1 MKAGRKKQVLTE
13 KESAI
18 MNMLWEQGPMFVREM
33 LEHYPEPRPH
43 FNTVSTLVRILE
55 GKGYVSHE
63 VVANS
68 HRFFAVVD
76 KSEFQKQGIADA
88 IRNYFNNSYKM
99 AISALVEDD
108 KLTVDELKEIIEYIE
123 NKNPSNETGHKND
136 LNN

>member
-13 KESAI
+13 KESII
-18 MNMLWEQGPMFVREM
+18 MNMLWDNGPMFVREM

-55 GKGYVSHE
+55 GKGYVTHE
-63 VVANS
+63 VVGNS
-68 HRFFAVVD
+68 HRFQAIVD
-76 KSEFQKQGIADA
+76 RSAFQKQGIAEV

-123 NKNPSNETGHKND
+123 NKNR
-136 LNN
+136 

>member
-13 KESAI
+13 KESII
-18 MNMLWEQGPMFVREM
+18 MNMLWDNGPMFVREM
-33 LEHYPEPRPH
+33 LERYPEPRPH

-63 VVANS
+63 VVGNS
-68 HRFFAVVD
+68 HRFQAIAD
-76 KSEFQKQGIADA
+76 RSAFQKQGIAEV

-123 NKNPSNETGHKND
+123 NKNH
-136 LNN
+136 

>member
-1 MKAGRKKQVLTE
+1 MRAGRKKQVLTE
-13 KESAI
+13 KERFI
-18 MNMLWEQGPMFVREM
+18 MNLLWENGPMFVREL

-43 FNTVSTLVRILE
+43 FNTVATLVRILE

-68 HRFFAVVD
+68 HRFFATVD
-76 KSEFQKQGIADA
+76 KTDFQKQGIADV

-123 NKNPSNETGHKND
+123 NKNSHG
-136 LNN
+136 

>member
-13 KESAI
+13 KESII
-18 MNMLWEQGPMFVREM
+18 MNMLWDNGPMFVREM

-68 HRFFAVVD
+68 HRFSAVVE
-76 KSEFQKQGIADA
+76 KSEFQKQGIADV

-108 KLTVDELKEIIEYIE
+108 KLTVDELKEIIKYIE
-123 NKNPSNETGHKND
+123 SKNPSDETGNKK
-136 LNN
+136 

>member
-1 MKAGRKKQVLTE
+1 MRAGRKKQVLTE
-13 KESAI
+13 KERFI
-18 MNMLWEQGPMFVREM
+18 MNLLWENGPMFVREL

-43 FNTVSTLVRILE
+43 FNTVATLVRILE

-68 HRFFAVVD
+68 HRFFATVD
-76 KSEFQKQGIADA
+76 KKEFQKQGIADV
-88 IRNYFNNSYKM
+88 IRNYFNDSYKM

-123 NKNPSNETGHKND
+123 NKNSHG
-136 LNN
+136 

>member
-1 MKAGRKKQVLTE
+1 MKAGRKRQVLTE
-13 KESAI
+13 KESII
-18 MNMLWEQGPMFVREM
+18 MNMLWDDGPMFVREM
-33 LEHYPEPRPH
+33 LERYPEPRPH

-63 VVANS
+63 VVGNS
-68 HRFFAVVD
+68 HRFFATVD
-76 KSEFQKQGIADA
+76 RSAFQKQGIADV

-123 NKNPSNETGHKND
+123 NKNR
-136 LNN
+136 

>member
-1 MKAGRKKQVLTE
+1 MRAGRKKQVLTE
-13 KESAI
+13 KERFI
-18 MNMLWEQGPMFVREM
+18 MNLLWENGPMFVREL

-43 FNTVSTLVRILE
+43 FNTVATLVRILE

-68 HRFFAVVD
+68 HRFFATVD
-76 KSEFQKQGIADA
+76 KTDFQKQGIADV
-88 IRNYFNNSYKM
+88 IRNYFNDSYKM

-123 NKNPSNETGHKND
+123 NKNSHG
-136 LNN
+136 

>member
-1 MKAGRKKQVLTE
+1 MRAGRKKQVLTE
-13 KESAI
+13 KEQFI
-18 MNMLWEQGPMFVREM
+18 MNLLWENGPMFVREL

-43 FNTVSTLVRILE
+43 FNTVATLVRILE

-68 HRFFAVVD
+68 HRFFATVD
-76 KSEFQKQGIADA
+76 KTDFQKQGIADV

-123 NKNPSNETGHKND
+123 NKNSHG
-136 LNN
+136 

>member
-76 KSEFQKQGIADA
+76 KSEFQKQGIADV

-108 KLTVDELKEIIEYIE
+108 KLSVEELKEIIEYIE
-123 NKNPSNETGHKND
+123 KRNHSNEAGQNHD
-136 LNN
+136 

>member
-1 MKAGRKKQVLTE
+1 
-13 KESAI
+13 
-18 MNMLWEQGPMFVREM
+18 MNLLWENGPMFVREL

-43 FNTVSTLVRILE
+43 FNTVATLVRILE

-68 HRFFAVVD
+68 HRFFATVD
-76 KSEFQKQGIADA
+76 KTDFQKQGIADV

-123 NKNPSNETGHKND
+123 NKNSHG
-136 LNN
+136 